1 MIKFAVCDDEPF
13 MAEKITNLLSA
24 YMLDRHLDS
33 YQVET
38 YADGVSL
45 LESRCDFDLLFL
57 DIRMRHP
64 DGMETA
70 RLLRKRKYSGLL
82 VFVTVLKE
90 FVFDAFE
97 VQALDYLLKPL
108 DSGHFRRTMDRA
120 VLYLKEQKGKNIL
133 IKKGKSYEIIPM
145 PEITYCE
152 VQGRKIYIHQTGG
165 KATDCYEKLEDFEKR
180 LDGRFFR
187 CHRSFIVNLGCVRGC
202 ADSQILLSCGGS
214 IPVSRL
220 RERDF
225 AEALLCY
232 MKRRE
237 F

>member
-1 MIKFAVCDDEPF
+1 MMKFAVCDDEPF
-13 MAEKITNLLSA
+13 MIEKITEELSA
-24 YMLDRHLDS
+24 YMTKRPLDS
-33 YQVET
+33 YQIET
-38 YADGVSL
+38 YADSVSL

-90 FVFDAFE
+90 LVFDAFE

-108 DSGHFRRTMDRA
+108 DSRHFRKTMDRA
-120 VLYLKEQKGKNIL
+120 VLSLKEQKGKNIL

-165 KATDCYEKLEDFEKR
+165 KVADCYEKLEDFEKR
-180 LDGRFFR
+180 LDSRFFR

-202 ADSQILLSCGGS
+202 TDGQIVLPCGGR

-220 RERDF
+220 REQDF